1 MKRFWTYSI
10 VGLLTF
16 ILGIVLTPFRFD
28 RYIGVVVPRPSDHAE
43 PTLTDIA
50 EPPLTKPKLRDE
62 TTGRSQHPKT
72 DLLPTSFY
80 KRPFQFQS
88 DSLNLNNKRFVF
100 DSKVNTRK

>member
-16 ILGIVLTPFRFD
+16 ILGIVLTPLRSD

-43 PTLTDIA
+43 PPLTDIA

-62 TTGRSQHPKT
+62 TTGRPQHPKT
-72 DLLPTSFY
+72 DPLPTSFY